1 MTINRSTLLKLSSLA
16 LLSGALVL
24 ATPLLAQGS
33 VSNPSATTVLA
44 AAKVSLAKERGVHVK
59 VKTLTGSVVSSVIA
73 DIGRTSG
80 TETYVSGKES
90 FTITVTPTYAYLSG
104 SATGLTTLM
113 GLTSTEQKKVGTA
126 SISMKMG
133 TTQYTTFQ
141 SNLTSGAFAQL
152 LPVAKGTNLLS
163 ARDKSTNGYDLKWTT
178 KATSATPSSTSVL
191 TISSGKKTLPL
202 KEAVSTS
209 VGSSATTFTKWG
221 ESVTVTVPSSTI
233 AYAKVFPTGG

>member
-1 MTINRSTLLKLSSLA
+1 MTINRSTSLKLSSLA

-44 AAKVSLAKERGVHVK
+44 AAKVSLAKENGVHVK

-126 SISMKMG
+126 SISMKKG
-133 TTQYTTFQ
+133 TAQYTTFQ

-152 LPVAKGTNLLS
+152 LPVAKGTKLLS
-163 ARDKSTNGYDLKWTT
+163 IRDKSTNGYDLKWTT

-191 TISSGKKTLPL
+191 TISSGNKTLPL

-209 VGSSATTFTKWG
+209 VGSSRTTFTNWG
-221 ESVTVTVPSSTI
+221 ESVKVTVPSSTI
-233 AYAKVFPTGG
+233 AYAKVIPTGG

>member
-1 MTINRSTLLKLSSLA
+1 
-16 LLSGALVL
+16 
-24 ATPLLAQGS
+24 
-33 VSNPSATTVLA
+33 VLA
-44 AAKVSLAKERGVHVK
+44 AAKVSLATEKGVHVK

-80 TETYVSGKES
+80 TETCVAGKAS

-113 GLTSTEQKKVGTA
+113 GLTSKEQKKVGTA
-126 SISMKMG
+126 SISMKKG
-133 TTQYTTFQ
+133 TTQYATFQ

-163 ARDKSTNGYDLKWTT
+163 IRDKSTNGYDLKWTT
-178 KATSATPSSTSVL
+178 KATSSTPSSTSVL

-209 VGSSATTFTKWG
+209 AGTSSTTFTKWG
-221 ESVTVTVPSSTI
+221 ESVNVTVPSSTI
-233 AYAKVFPTGG
+233 TYAKVFPTGG